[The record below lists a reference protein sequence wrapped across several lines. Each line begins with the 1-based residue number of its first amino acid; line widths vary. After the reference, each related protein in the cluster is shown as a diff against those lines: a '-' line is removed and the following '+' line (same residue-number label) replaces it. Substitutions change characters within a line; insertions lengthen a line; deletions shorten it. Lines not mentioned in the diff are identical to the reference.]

1 MTYDPLELTSEL
13 IRCRSITPNND
24 GAIELLSKKLEN
36 IGFNCEIIEFT
47 EEGTEPIKNLWAQI
61 GKQSPCLSFAGHTDV
76 VPVADEDSW
85 TSPPFE
91 GRNDGNIIIGRGAAD
106 MKGSISSFVSAASN
120 YLDECSKE
128 FKGSIAFI
136 ITGDEEGVAI
146 NGTRKLLQWMDN
158 NGHKFD
164 DCIVGEPT
172 NPNKL
177 GEMIKIGRRGS
188 TNITIKYN
196 GIEGHVAYPDLADN
210 PIPKLVKLLNELIK
224 QPLDDGN
231 EYFDASN
238 LELTSID
245 TGNFATNVI
254 PSSISAS
261 LNVRYN
267 DTFDKDKIEKEVL
280 NRLNKTG
287 YDNFDVSFQH
297 SGDSFIT
304 EPGKFVNDLK
314 KIIEK
319 HCDIKPVLSTTG
331 GTSDARFI
339 KNYGRVVEFGLVGKS
354 MHKID
359 EYSNNNDII
368 KLRDIYL
375 DVLRNYFS

>member
-24 GAIELLSKKLEN
+24 GAIELLSEKLEK

-61 GKQSPCLSFAGHTDV
+61 GKKSPCLSFAGHTDV

-146 NGTRKLLQWMDN
+146 NGTCKLLEWMEN
-158 NGHKFD
+158 KGHKFD

-196 GIEGHVAYPDLADN
+196 GKEGHVAYPDLADN

-245 TGNFATNVI
+245 TGNSATNVI

-261 LNVRYN
+261 LNIRFN
-267 DTFDKDKIEKEVL
+267 DTFDKNKIEKEIH
-280 NRLNKTG
+280 NRLSKLG

-304 EPGKFVNDLK
+304 EPGKFVNDLE
-314 KIIEK
+314 KIIKK
-319 HCDIKPVLSTTG
+319 HTDIKPILSTTG

-339 KNYGRVVEFGLVGKS
+339 KDYGRVVEFGLVGKS

-359 EYSNNNDII
+359 EYSNNNDIV

>member
-1 MTYDPLELTSEL
+1 MIYDPLELTSEL

-24 GAIELLSKKLEN
+24 GAIELLSEKLEN
-36 IGFNCEIIEFT
+36 IGFNCKIIEFT

-61 GKQSPCLSFAGHTDV
+61 GKQRPCLSFAGHTDV

-106 MKGSISSFVSAASN
+106 MKGSIGSFVSAVST

-128 FKGSIAFI
+128 FKGSITFI

-146 NGTRKLLQWMDN
+146 NGTCKLLEWMEN

-188 TNITIKYN
+188 TNITIKCN
-196 GIEGHVAYPDLADN
+196 GTEGHVAYPDLADN

-314 KIIEK
+314 KIIKK

-339 KNYGRVVEFGLVGKS
+339 KDYGRVVEFGLVGKS

>member
-1 MTYDPLELTSEL
+1 MIYDPLELTSEL

-24 GAIELLSKKLEN
+24 GAIELLSEKLEN
-36 IGFNCEIIEFT
+36 IGFSCEIIEFT

-61 GKQSPCLSFAGHTDV
+61 GKKSPCLSFAGHTDV
-76 VPVADEDSW
+76 VPVVDEDSW

-91 GRNDGNIIIGRGAAD
+91 GSNDGNIIIGRGAAD
-106 MKGSISSFVSAASN
+106 MKGSISSFVSAVST

-146 NGTRKLLQWMDN
+146 NGTCKLLEWMEN

-177 GEMIKIGRRGS
+177 GEMVKIGRRGS
-188 TNITIKYN
+188 TNITIKCN
-196 GIEGHVAYPDLADN
+196 GTEGHVAYPDLADN
-210 PIPKLVKLLNELIK
+210 PVPKLVKLLNELIK

-261 LNVRYN
+261 LNIRYN
-267 DTFDKDKIEKEVL
+267 DTFDKDKIEKEIH
-280 NRLNKTG
+280 NRLNILG

-304 EPGKFVNDLK
+304 EPGKFVNDLE

-319 HCDIKPVLSTTG
+319 HCGIKPVLSTTG

-339 KNYGRVVEFGLVGKS
+339 KDYGRVVEFGLVGKS

-359 EYSNNNDII
+359 EYSNTNDII

>member
-1 MTYDPLELTSEL
+1 MIYDPLELTSEL

-24 GAIELLSKKLEN
+24 GAIELLSEKLEK

-61 GKQSPCLSFAGHTDV
+61 GKQNPCLSFAGHTDV
-76 VPVADEDSW
+76 VPVADENSW

-106 MKGSISSFVSAASN
+106 MKGSISSFVSAVST

-146 NGTRKLLQWMDN
+146 NGTCKLLEWMKN

-172 NPNKL
+172 NPDKL

-188 TNITIKYN
+188 TNITIRCD
-196 GIEGHVAYPDLADN
+196 GTEGHVAYPNLADN
-210 PIPKLVKLLNELIK
+210 PIPKLVKLLNKLIE

-245 TGNFATNVI
+245 TGNSATNVI

-261 LNVRYN
+261 LNIRYN
-267 DTFDKDKIEKEVL
+267 DTFDKNKIEKEIH
-280 NRLNKTG
+280 NRLSKLG

-304 EPGKFVNDLK
+304 EPGKFVNDLE
-314 KIIEK
+314 KIIKK
-319 HCDIKPVLSTTG
+319 HTDIKPILSTTG

-339 KNYGRVVEFGLVGKS
+339 KDYGRVVEFGLVGKS

>member
-1 MTYDPLELTSEL
+1 MIYDPLELTSEL

-24 GAIELLSKKLEN
+24 GAIELLSEKLEN
-36 IGFNCEIIEFT
+36 IGFNCKIIEFT

-106 MKGSISSFVSAASN
+106 MKGSIGSFVSAVST

-128 FKGSIAFI
+128 FKGSITFI

-146 NGTRKLLQWMDN
+146 NGTCKLLEWMEN

-188 TNITIKYN
+188 TNITIKCN
-196 GIEGHVAYPDLADN
+196 GTEGHVAYPDLADN

-314 KIIEK
+314 KIIKK

-339 KNYGRVVEFGLVGKS
+339 KDYGRVVEFGLVGKS

>member
-1 MTYDPLELTSEL
+1 MIYDPLELTSEL

-24 GAIELLSKKLEN
+24 GAIELLSEKLEN
-36 IGFNCEIIEFT
+36 IGFNCEIIEFA

-61 GKQSPCLSFAGHTDV
+61 GKKSPCLSFAGHTDV
-76 VPVADEDSW
+76 VPVVDEDSW

-106 MKGSISSFVSAASN
+106 MKGSISSFISAVSK

-128 FKGSIAFI
+128 FKGSISFI

-146 NGTRKLLQWMDN
+146 NGTCKLLEWMEN

-177 GEMIKIGRRGS
+177 GEMVKIGRRGS
-188 TNITIKYN
+188 TNITIKCN

-210 PIPKLVKLLNELIK
+210 PVPKLVKLLNELIK
-224 QPLDDGN
+224 KPLDDGN

-261 LNVRYN
+261 LNIRYN
-267 DTFDKDKIEKEVL
+267 DTFDKDKIEKEIH
-280 NRLNKTG
+280 NRLNILG

-304 EPGKFVNDLK
+304 EPGKFVNDLE

-319 HCDIKPVLSTTG
+319 HCGTKPVLSTTG

-339 KNYGRVVEFGLVGKS
+339 KDYGRVVEFGLVGKS

-359 EYSNNNDII
+359 EYSNTNDII

>member
-1 MTYDPLELTSEL
+1 MIYDPLELTSEL

-61 GKQSPCLSFAGHTDV
+61 GKQNPCLSFAGHTDV
-76 VPVADEDSW
+76 VPVADENSW

-106 MKGSISSFVSAASN
+106 MKGSISSFVSAVST

-146 NGTRKLLQWMDN
+146 NGTCKLLEWMKN

-172 NPNKL
+172 NPDKL

-188 TNITIKYN
+188 TNITIRCD
-196 GIEGHVAYPDLADN
+196 GTEGHVAYPNLADN
-210 PIPKLVKLLNELIK
+210 PIPKLVKLLNELIE

-245 TGNFATNVI
+245 TGNSATNVI

-261 LNVRYN
+261 LNIRYN
-267 DTFDKDKIEKEVL
+267 DTFDKNKIEKEIN
-280 NRLNKTG
+280 NRLSKLG
-287 YDNFDVSFQH
+287 DDNFDVSFQH

-304 EPGKFVNDLK
+304 EPGKFVNDLE
-314 KIIEK
+314 KIIKK
-319 HCDIKPVLSTTG
+319 HTDIKPILSTTG

-339 KNYGRVVEFGLVGKS
+339 KDYGRVVEFGLVGKS

-359 EYSNNNDII
+359 EYSNTNDIM

>member
-1 MTYDPLELTSEL
+1 MIYDPLELTSEL

-24 GAIELLSKKLEN
+24 GAIELLSEKLEN

-61 GKQSPCLSFAGHTDV
+61 GKKSPCLSFAGHTDV
-76 VPVADEDSW
+76 VPVVDEDSW

-106 MKGSISSFVSAASN
+106 MKGSISSFISAVSK

-128 FKGSIAFI
+128 FKGSISFI

-146 NGTRKLLQWMDN
+146 NGTCKLLEWMEN

-177 GEMIKIGRRGS
+177 GEMVKIGRRGS
-188 TNITIKYN
+188 TNITIKCN
-196 GIEGHVAYPDLADN
+196 GTEGHVAYPDLADN
-210 PIPKLVKLLNELIK
+210 PVPKLVKLLNELIK

-261 LNVRYN
+261 LNIRYN
-267 DTFDKDKIEKEVL
+267 DTFDKDKIEKEIH
-280 NRLNKTG
+280 NRLNILG

-304 EPGKFVNDLK
+304 EPGKFVNDLE

-319 HCDIKPVLSTTG
+319 HCGIKPVLSTTG

-339 KNYGRVVEFGLVGKS
+339 KDYGRVVEFGLVGKS

-359 EYSNNNDII
+359 EYSNTNDII